1 MNVQGVWGF
10 LGSGILVCLGIGR
23 LKGALKFGRFMAGV
37 AGQMA
42 GFFGWLVAGLVIGW
56 FWFGVIFI
64 ENIQ

>member
-1 MNVQGVWGF
+1 MNVRGFGF
-10 LGSGILVCLGIGR
+10 LGSGILVCSGFSGVGR

-37 AGQMA
+37 A

-64 ENIQ
+64 ENIK